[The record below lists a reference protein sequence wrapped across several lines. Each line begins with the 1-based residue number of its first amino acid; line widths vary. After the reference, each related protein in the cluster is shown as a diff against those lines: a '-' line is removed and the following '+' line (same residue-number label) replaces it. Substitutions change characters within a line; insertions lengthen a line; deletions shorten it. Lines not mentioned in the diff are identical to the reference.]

1 MKRHIPTFEQF
12 VNEAT
17 DADGY
22 NPQTASQADA
32 TLPAVESLDA
42 MLPGKEY
49 VLTIDGKVNND
60 MMYAG
65 YTDGVHIFNEE
76 DHNAEP
82 VSFTDEELSKL
93 IAAKGVAQVAG
104 M

>member
-12 VNEAT
+12 VLEST
-17 DADGY
+17 DADGF
-22 NPQTASQADA
+22 NPQTASQADVVIG
-32 TLPAVESLDA
+32 AVASLDE

-49 VLTIDGKVNND
+49 ILTIDGSAKPD

-82 VSFTDEELSKL
+82 VSFTDEELSKI
-93 IAAKGVAQVAG
+93 IAAKGVSRVA

>member
-12 VNEAT
+12 VLEST

-22 NPQTASQADA
+22 NPQTASQEDVVVA
-32 TLPAVESLDA
+32 EISSLDE
-42 MLPGKEY
+42 LVPGKEY
-49 VLTIDGKVNND
+49 ILTIDGKVNND
-60 MMYAG
+60 MIYQG
-65 YTDGVHIFNEE
+65 VTDGVHIFNEE

-82 VSFTDEELSKL
+82 VSFTDEELSA
-93 IAAKGVAQVAG
+93 IIDAKGVSKVE

>member
-17 DADGY
+17 DADGF
-22 NPQTASQADA
+22 N
-32 TLPAVESLDA
+32 PAVASDNDVKVAEITSVDELI
-42 MLPGKEY
+42 PGKEY
-49 VLTIDGKVNND
+49 ILTIDGVATPD

-65 YTDGVHIFNEE
+65 VTDGYHIFNEE
-76 DHNAEP
+76 DHNSEP
-82 VSFTDEELSKL
+82 KTFNDRELAVVIS
-93 IAAKGVAQVAG
+93 AKGITQVA

>member
-12 VNEAT
+12 VLEAT
-17 DADGY
+17 DADGF
-22 NPQTASQADA
+22 NPATASQEDVKVAEIKS
-32 TLPAVESLDA
+32 VEELI
-42 MLPGKEY
+42 PGKEY
-49 VLTIDGKVNND
+49 ILTIDGNSTPD

-65 YTDGVHIFNEE
+65 VTDGYHIFNEE

-82 VSFTDEELSKL
+82 KTFTDEEL
-93 IAAKGVAQVAG
+93 AKIVADNGVTQVN